1 LELKNEF
8 AAVSVEQD
16 NSGNGPRLKIRDS
29 HTGKVVYLDP
39 LELESLAWARHED
52 LANLVNPS
60 LGRWSD
66 GEQGSVGRLLDMVDI
81 DDAP

>member
-1 LELKNEF
+1 MELKNEF

-16 NSGNGPRLKIRDS
+16 HSGNGPRLKIRDA
-29 HTGKVVYLDP
+29 HTGKAVFLDP

-52 LANLVNPS
+52 LAALLDPS

-66 GEQGSVGRLLDMVDI
+66 GDQGSVGKLLRAVDMT
-81 DDAP
+81 DA

>member
-8 AAVSVEQD
+8 AKVSVEQD
-16 NSGNGPRLKIRDS
+16 NSGNGPRLKIQDV
-29 HTGKVVYLDP
+29 HTGKTVFLDP
-39 LELESLAWARHED
+39 LELEGLAWARHED
-52 LANLVNPS
+52 LNNMMNPS

-66 GEQGSVGRLLDMVDI
+66 GEQGKVGRLLGTVDI

>member
-1 LELKNEF
+1 MELKNEF

-16 NSGNGPRLKIRDS
+16 HSGNGPRLKIRDS
-29 HTGKVVYLDP
+29 HTGKVVFLDP

-52 LANLVNPS
+52 LAALVNPS

-66 GEQGSVGRLLDMVDI
+66 GEQGNVGKLLRDVDI
-81 DDAP
+81 EDA